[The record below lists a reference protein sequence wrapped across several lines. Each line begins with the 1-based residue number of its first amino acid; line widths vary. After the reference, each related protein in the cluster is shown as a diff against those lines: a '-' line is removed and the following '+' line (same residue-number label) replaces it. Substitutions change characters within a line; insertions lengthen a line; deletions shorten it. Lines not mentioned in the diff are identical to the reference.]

1 MEFISN
7 KDIDRIFHRK
17 VLTEKS
23 PRLLVSRNDNISPK
37 KFIVEYQPLY
47 FRNIYKKFI
56 VEYQPLYFRNI
67 TISYKDNIFDDF
79 YVIFIENWMDKNLGE
94 ISIVHKSVCTVI
106 KKHV

>member
-47 FRNIYKKFI
+47 FKNI
-56 VEYQPLYFRNI
+56 
-67 TISYKDNIFDDF
+67 YKDNIFFDDF